1 MTEGDPEAQETEN
14 PAAEDPG
21 YAKVFNFMTYSLS
34 LPERAI
40 RTGSGVVGGAIRE
53 SAALLVPQA
62 FQDSTSYDVMVSQ
75 MLNFLTE
82 DIGGVAK
89 KKTEDEADPEIENFV
104 ARKAVGN
111 FIELAGLATMHLSPM
126 IVLAVV
132 SDVAYGSKAYLTEV
146 ADELKKQGVI
156 DENSSINGVNDLLE
170 AVSRA
175 SSTTAHAFNTPP
187 LSVDGLKKTIDDT
200 REAVSSIDPIGIIPK
215 GEIERMW
222 KDMHDVAGKQNVGV
236 MEVSSAM
243 TLYALGKVDAVR
255 RGALSTV
262 MVTGRL
268 FDRHIIDHYRS
279 GLADI
284 GERGIYTSL
293 SETSKPYVEAVWSNF
308 STDKSTI
315 TEDLVTGRLIGK
327 GYSAMRRWLGGSE
340 KAVDESDGE
349 HTAEDK
355 SQSES

>member
-1 MTEGDPEAQETEN
+1 MADN
-14 PAAEDPG
+14 PPDFHQSEDPG
-21 YAKVFNFMTYSLS
+21 YAKVLRFMTYSLS

-40 RTGSGVVGGAIRE
+40 RSGTGVVGGAIRE

-62 FQDSTSYDVMVSQ
+62 FQDSTSYKVMVNQ
-75 MLNFLTE
+75 MLTFLTE
-82 DIGGVAK
+82 DVGGVAK
-89 KKTEDEADPEIENFV
+89 KETAGEADPEIENFV

-111 FIELAGLATMHLSPM
+111 FIEMAGLATMHLSPM
-126 IVLAVV
+126 MVLAVM
-132 SDVAYGSKAYLTEV
+132 SDVAYGSKAYLGEV

-156 DENSSINGVNDLLE
+156 DEDSAINGVNDLLE
-170 AVSRA
+170 AVGQA
-175 SSTTAHAFNTPP
+175 AKTTANAFNTPP
-187 LSVDGLKKTIDDT
+187 LSVEGLKKTIDDT
-200 REAVSSIDPIGIIPK
+200 RAAVSSINPADIIPK
-215 GEIERMW
+215 GEMERMW
-222 KDMHDVAGKQNVGV
+222 KEMHDVAGKQRVGV

-284 GERGIYTSL
+284 GERGIYASL

-308 STDKSTI
+308 STDKETI
-315 TEDLVTGRLIGK
+315 TEGLITGRLVGK
-327 GYSAMRRWLGGSE
+327 GWGAVRRWLGRTEEIAS
-340 KAVDESDGE
+340 SD
-349 HTAEDK
+349 TPK
-355 SQSES
+355 SD